1 MSTDSL
7 RVIIVGGGRVGYRA
21 GRLLDGYGHEVVV
34 IERDPSRCAEID
46 EHFPTVIEADA
57 TLPPVL
63 READPAASETIAA
76 LTEDGATNLAVC
88 LAAQRMNESIYT
100 ILRTDTESR
109 HEYGELV
116 DSVVYPE
123 AAGARLIA
131 NEIVGNAPRVFN
143 ALTGDIEIVRVKVG
157 EDAPLAGETLADAPL
172 PEGCLVITDADAS
185 HVARPDTILE
195 ANHQYVVAVDPDDL
209 DEVAML
215 LSGTVKT
222 VGTGP

>member
-1 MSTDSL
+1 MATDPL

-46 EHFPTVIEADA
+46 DHFPTVIEADA

-63 READPAASETIAA
+63 READPEASDVIAA

-88 LAAQRMNESIYT
+88 LAARRMNESIYT
-100 ILRTDTESR
+100 VLRTDTESR

-143 ALTGDIEIVRVKVG
+143 AVTGDIEIVRVEVG
-157 EDAPLAGETLADAPL
+157 TDAPLAGETLADVPL
-172 PEGCLVITDADAS
+172 PDGCLVITDADAS
-185 HVARPDTILE
+185 TVAGAETVLE
-195 ANHQYVVAVDPDDL
+195 PGCQYIVAVDPDDFG
-209 DEVAML
+209 EVVEL
-215 LSGTVKT
+215 LSGTVRT
-222 VGTGP
+222 VGGGP